1 MLKTRL
7 KRDLT
12 QGPIFTSLLT
22 FVIPIVLTGILQ
34 VAYNMAD
41 NIVVGQF
48 SGDPDALAAVGSTAS
63 LTTFFT
69 NLFLGIA
76 AGAGVVIAQFYGA
89 KQYDDVSRAT
99 HTAIGFSF
107 VFGIAITAI
116 GMALVYPL
124 LKVMGTQDDLMDKA
138 VLYAMIICAGFP
150 ASSIYNFGASVLR
163 SIGDSKT
170 PLFILASTGIVN
182 VVFNLVFVIGFGMSV
197 AGVAIATIIAQYL
210 SAIAVMWVLVKR
222 RGQCYSVNLKRL
234 KIERL
239 LLSRILRIGVPIAVQ
254 SSLFSISNII
264 VTSSVNTFSKP
275 VISAKTIAF
284 NIEGITYTAM
294 NGFSHAA
301 MTFIGQNYGAKKY
314 RRMNRIFIYSLIQ
327 VMAVGIL
334 VSQTEI
340 FFGRELSMLYIN
352 ADDPN
357 KEAVIAAV
365 LEIFKVMLATY
376 FLCGMMEVLSGILKG
391 LGYATISVVAS
402 ILGLVVR
409 VFWLLFIV
417 GKSGKFHTVFG
428 LCLSYT
434 ISWLVTIALLLL
446 CCAYVW
452 HKIGIW
458 RGAKEEKMQN
468 KENSI

>member
-1 MLKTRL
+1 MLKTKL
-7 KRDLT
+7 KKDLT
-12 QGPIFTSLLT
+12 QGPIFVGLLT

-34 VAYNMAD
+34 VMYNMAD

-63 LTTFFT
+63 LTTFFV

-89 KQYDDVSRAT
+89 KQHSDVSRAT
-99 HTAIGFSF
+99 HTAMAFSF
-107 VFGIAITAI
+107 VFGIAVMVV

-124 LKVMGTQDDLMDKA
+124 LEVMGTKEHLMDKA
-138 VLYAMIICAGFP
+138 FLYSMIICAGFP
-150 ASSIYNFGASVLR
+150 ASSVYNFGAAVLR
-163 SIGDSKT
+163 SVGDSKT

-182 VVFNLVFVIGFGMSV
+182 VVFNLVFVMGFGMSV

-210 SAIAVMWVLVKR
+210 SAIAIMWVLVKR
-222 RGQCYSVNLKRL
+222 REQSYGVSFKNL
-234 KIERL
+234 KIERAI
-239 LLSRILRIGVPIAVQ
+239 LSRVLRIGIPIAAQ

-264 VTSSVNTFSKP
+264 ITSSINTFPDP

-301 MTFIGQNYGAKKY
+301 MTFIGQNYGARKY
-314 RRMNRIFIYSLIQ
+314 RRINRIFIYSVLQ

-334 VSQTEI
+334 ISQIEI
-340 FFGRELSMLYIN
+340 FFGRELSMLYVD

-357 KEAVIAAV
+357 KEAVIEAV
-365 LEIFKVMLATY
+365 LEIFKIMLATY
-376 FLCGMMEVLSGILKG
+376 FLCGIMEVLSGVLKG

-402 ILGLVVR
+402 IIGLVLR
-409 VFWLLFIV
+409 VIWILFV
-417 GKSGKFHTVFG
+417 TPTEKFHTIFG
-428 LCLSYT
+428 LFISYT
-434 ISWLVTIALLLL
+434 LSWLLTILLLLL
-446 CCAYVW
+446 CCLYVW
-452 HKIGIW
+452 RKLGIW
-458 RGAKEEKMQN
+458 RGAKQEKSEI
-468 KENSI
+468 KEKTV